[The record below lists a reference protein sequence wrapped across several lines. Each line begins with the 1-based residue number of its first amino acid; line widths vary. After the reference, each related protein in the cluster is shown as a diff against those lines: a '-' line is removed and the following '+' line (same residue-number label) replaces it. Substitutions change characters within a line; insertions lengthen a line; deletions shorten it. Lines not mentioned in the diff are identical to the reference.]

1 MLSLKIKK
9 QYTKKIYKWKFYR
22 FLKKKTTSIKNNQN
36 TKKKWKEWKIW
47 FGIKLEKNNFFKKKQ
62 KLCQK

>member
-9 QYTKKIYKWKFYR
+9 QYTKKIYRWKFYR

-36 TKKKWKEWKIW
+36 TKKN
-47 FGIKLEKNNFFKKKQ
+47 EKNEKYD
-62 KLCQK
+62 LE